1 MRAGAPARARSIAA
15 LATTIVALLA
25 GCAAPRP
32 PGPTAQGPDAAS
44 GTAGPGAVP
53 QRAAAPA
60 QGSYG
65 PEPEATLAPV
75 EQRLLDV
82 AFAHL
87 RGARSS
93 GALSLAARELA
104 ARAAA
109 GDPEATS
116 GPASREALARAL
128 CYDPS
133 PTVYSLRARAEDA
146 PDALARLLPGSAAS
160 HVGAGAVER
169 DGVLYAFVLASQR
182 KAALEP
188 FPREVPA
195 GAAAVLSGTLSRGLR
210 AARVFVT
217 VPAGDA
223 REVDTAASGSGF
235 RARLSF
241 PSRGRYTVEV
251 VGESARGPEVAAIL
265 TVAAG
270 GVAVEAPARAALAAV
285 DPEDPAAAEAAIVSA
300 INATRRR
307 RGLPAVTAS
316 AELSG
321 VARRHSAAMRDA
333 ATVAHVLP
341 GSGEVGDRLRRA
353 GVAYRFAYENV
364 AQGPSA
370 VSAHAKIEE
379 SPAHL
384 ANLLARATGVGV
396 GLARG
401 TLPSGAPAV
410 YLTEVLVQP
419 PDDGA
424 ESALLPDAR
433 VREALWRERARL
445 GRPPLLGDPALDAL
459 ARDAAESMR
468 RADSPDAGDLGAR
481 ALAGRGVAA
490 VDVFVASAPA
500 EATRS
505 RNLPDPRFHRVGVGV
520 ATGDSRRYGAR
531 RLWIA
536 VIYTD

>member
-1 MRAGAPARARSIAA
+1 MRTGAPTRARTLAA
-15 LATTIVALLA
+15 LACSVAALLQ
-25 GCAAPRP
+25 GCASPRSPGASAPAPRSSEAAP
-32 PGPTAQGPDAAS
+32 PRT
-44 GTAGPGAVP
+44 
-53 QRAAAPA
+53 AAPA

-65 PEPEATLAPV
+65 PEPETALAPV
-75 EQRLLDV
+75 EQRLLEV
-82 AFAHL
+82 ARARL
-87 RGARSS
+87 GGAQSS

-109 GDPEATS
+109 GDPEARS
-116 GPASREALARAL
+116 GPASRAALARAL
-128 CYDPS
+128 SFDPS
-133 PTVYSLRARAEDA
+133 PSVYALRARPEDA
-146 PDALARLLPGSAAS
+146 ADALARLLPGSTAS

-169 DGVLYAFVLASQR
+169 DGVLHAFVLAAQR
-182 KAALEP
+182 KVGLEP
-188 FPREVPA
+188 FRREVSA
-195 GAAAVLSGTLSRGLR
+195 GTSAVLSGRLARGLR

-217 VPAGDA
+217 LPAGDV
-223 REVDTAASGSGF
+223 REVDTEARGSGF

-241 PSRGRYTVEV
+241 PERGRYTVEV
-251 VGESARGPEVAAIL
+251 VGEGPRGPEVAAIL

-270 GVAVEAPARAALAAV
+270 GATVEAPEGPARAAA
-285 DPEDPAAAEAAIVSA
+285 DPGDPAAAEAAIVRA

-307 RGLPAVTAS
+307 RGLPPVAAS
-316 AELSG
+316 AELAA

-341 GSGEVGDRLRRA
+341 GSGEVGDRLRHA

-364 AQGPSA
+364 AQAPRA
-370 VSAHAKIEE
+370 LLAHAKIEE

-384 ANLLARATGVGV
+384 ANLLAPATLVGV
-396 GLARG
+396 GLAHG
-401 TLPSGAPAV
+401 TLRSGAPAV
-410 YLTEVLVQP
+410 YVTEILVQP
-419 PDDGA
+419 PDDGG

-459 ARDAAESMR
+459 AREAAETMR
-468 RADSPDAGDLGAR
+468 RADSPEAGDLGAR
-481 ALAGRGVAA
+481 ALAGRALSA

-500 EATRS
+500 ETIRS